1 MGAFVLGMKLHM
13 CVCVCV
19 CVYKSL
25 PKAYMVYLVL
35 FLSIKVFG
43 LFVNKG
49 HTTFDILH
57 LQRQIFNFF

>member
-1 MGAFVLGMKLHM
+1 MGAFVLGMKLYI

-19 CVYKSL
+19 CTNHCQKPTWYILCYSFL
-25 PKAYMVYLVL
+25 IKA
-35 FLSIKVFG
+35 FG

-49 HTTFDILH
+49 QTTFDILH